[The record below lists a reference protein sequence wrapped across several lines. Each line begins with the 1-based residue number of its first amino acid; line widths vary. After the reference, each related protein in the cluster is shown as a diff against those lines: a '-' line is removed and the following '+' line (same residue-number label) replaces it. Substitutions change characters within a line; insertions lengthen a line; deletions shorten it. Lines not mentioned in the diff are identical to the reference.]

1 MPESSLVRRM
11 ALAATLCV
19 TAITASAWRPRPADP
34 LSPRFNHVMLYVGNL
49 DSSIAFYSRAFDLE
63 VTQRITSLT
72 VTRPDGSTA
81 AREVK
86 MAFLKFPG
94 QEFVFELAERK
105 VPDDGISPV
114 FQHVGVD
121 VKDIEAAA
129 ERVKAAG
136 GEGFNGI
143 AVVEAQGVRAKTAV
157 FQGPDGENVELMQIV
172 SGTF

>member
-1 MPESSLVRRM
+1 
-11 ALAATLCV
+11 
-19 TAITASAWRPRPADP
+19 
-34 LSPRFNHVMLYVGNL
+34 MLYVGNL

-143 AVVEAQGVRAKTAV
+143 AVVEAQGVRAKTA
-157 FQGPDGENVELMQIV
+157 FFKGPDGENVELMQIV